1 MKNNTISKTKK
12 ELVIA
17 RLETYPKNIG
27 TLIGNDNK
35 SYSKKDLIDNVAQST
50 TIGKKIV
57 DIELSYLKDLATGKI
72 YDIAL
77 R

>member
-1 MKNNTISKTKK
+1 MKNNKISQTEK

-17 RLETYPKNIG
+17 RLETYPTNIG
-27 TLIGNDNK
+27 TLIGSDNK
-35 SYSKKDLIDNVAQST
+35 PYSKKDLIDNVAQGT
-50 TIGKKIV
+50 AVGKQIV

-77 R
+77 